1 MEQLEMIKEFISQ
14 TDDAELVKEII
25 NYGIKRWG
33 SMFPDWEIVLLTS
46 PRNDPQAKKDLIA
59 YAFNLID
66 REEAAK
72 NTKCAWQEEIKE
84 LLEK

>member
-1 MEQLEMIKEFISQ
+1 MKELEKIKKFISQ
-14 TDDAELVKEII
+14 TDDDELLKQII
-25 NYGIKRWG
+25 NEAIKRWG
-33 SMFPDWEIVLLTS
+33 SMYPDWEIVMMTT
-46 PRNDPQAKKDLIA
+46 PRNDPQAKKDLIT